1 MFQYVPICS
10 NHDQAAPEL
19 RPASRQRMVAC
30 HVAWSIKWHQLQR
43 HQPLGS
49 LKPVGTLKSNGNHH
63 DPPWYYHPF
72 SRWKQPHVTI
82 GKPNSGPWYPPFWD
96 RPKLQL
102 IVAIVVSTAN
112 RPINL
117 DIKNINPTR
126 HMDRENDLN
135 IFRIIQNYSN
145 LDQICRVIFFCAH
158 GSHLSKRLFRC
169 KACA

>member
-1 MFQYVPICS
+1 MFQSWSSSSRV
-10 NHDQAAPEL
+10 
-19 RPASRQRMVAC
+19 ASCVSAEN
-30 HVAWSIKWHQLQR
+30 
-43 HQPLGS
+43 GS
-49 LKPVGTLKSNGNHH
+49 LPRSMKYKMTPAAKTSTFGQSQVRWNSKIQWK
-63 DPPWYYHPF
+63 PPWSTMVLPSIFPMKTATRYHRKTKF
-72 SRWKQPHVTI
+72 
-82 GKPNSGPWYPPFWD
+82 GPMVWYPPFWD